1 MNTNNSKPRCEFEG
15 CEYTADHLWSDGA
28 KLCGIH
34 TDMLLVQIDM
44 GDEAD
49 RAIDGGE
56 WSAAWHD
63 AHDPAVVGDIWP
75 DGSVHLY
82 EYGDAFEEL
91 QNDYMLET
99 MLANYDAQSVA
110 VLASLDETQT
120 APVVAVANAAA
131 ARMEHDLLS
140 QTNVRDYATR
150 EAEAAEHNALC
161 AGDSEDDASK
171 AYYDA
176 YESALDY
183 AAQHPEQ
190 FEEAQ
195 DAINN

>member
-1 MNTNNSKPRCEFEG
+1 MNTNNSKPRCDVID
-15 CEYTADHLWSDGA
+15 CNRPAHCKWSDDVHH
-28 KLCGIH
+28 CESH
-34 TDMLLVQIDM
+34 MHDRDFMLDL
-44 GDEAD
+44 AD
-49 RAIDGGE
+49 THGTYSPDVTYNT
-56 WSAAWHD
+56 
-63 AHDPAVVGDIWP
+63 PYVVGEYLS
-75 DGSVHLY
+75 DGTLLEY
-82 EYGDAFEEL
+82 GYGDALGEMEFDELKADYEL
-91 QNDYMLET
+91 QQ
-99 MLANYDAQSVA
+99 A
-110 VLASLDETQT
+110 LDETQT
-120 APVVAVANAAA
+120 APAVAVQEAAA
-131 ARMEHDLLS
+131 ARIEHNLLS

-161 AGDSEDDASK
+161 AGDSESDASA